1 MWICTGWSV
10 PQAAQIIALILD
22 SSFERQCKSE
32 KEMEFSDLEPASER
46 ACSIADSILRHTR
59 IYLSQK
65 THQCNTV
72 IAQSTLRAFAAALV
86 LFASAAGAGWGQSS
100 QQDSVTRATQLPL
113 SGRQQGGTSVQQSAT
128 PSTASSV
135 NTLNTQVSIQ
145 GAYTGSA
152 LDPNPPAGSLTL
164 TLTDAVRRGLQFN
177 LGRVGADA
185 ASRQAQAQRISA
197 RSSLLPNLSV
207 SASENAA
214 KTNLQ
219 AEGFSASAF
228 GESEGFSFPNTVGP
242 FHYYDLRGS
251 LQQNVMD
258 FTAVHNNRSA
268 RQSAD
273 AASLEASQARE
284 EVVLAVTGVYLQLM
298 ATSAMI
304 DAQRVEVQ
312 YAEASYKQA
321 CAQADAGNKAPI
333 EANRSL
339 VELQTEQQRLRSQLG
354 DLQKRKNAL
363 ARMIGLPLALDISIT
378 EKLESLPF
386 DAASVEDV
394 VNRAWTQ
401 RQDLKSAEAALR
413 AAEEARKAAGAE
425 RLPSATVKG
434 YYGIEGINPNQGNG
448 IFQASATVSIPIFDG
463 GRIHADTAQ
472 ADAVVAE
479 RRAELSNER
488 GAVELDVRDA
498 YIDLTVAS
506 DQVGTAESNRKL
518 ALETLQQS
526 QDRFAVGVADS
537 VEVVNS
543 QEALAAADHDYVSS
557 LFSQNLAKITL
568 AHAMG
573 EAEKDIPDLLKGS
586 K

>member
-1 MWICTGWSV
+1 
-10 PQAAQIIALILD
+10 
-22 SSFERQCKSE
+22 
-32 KEMEFSDLEPASER
+32 MECSDLEPASER
-46 ACSIADSILRHTR
+46 ACSIADSVIIRTRMYLLRKTR
-59 IYLSQK
+59 
-65 THQCNTV
+65 QCNTA
-72 IAQSTLRAFAAALV
+72 IAQSVLRAVAAALV

-100 QQDSVTRATQLPL
+100 QEGSVTRATQLPL
-113 SGRQQGGTSVQQSAT
+113 SGRQQGGASVQQSAT

-135 NTLNTQVSIQ
+135 NTLNTQVNIQ

-164 TLTDAVRRGLQFN
+164 TLTDAVRRGPSIQPWQNRRRRRLAAGAGAAHLRAQFI
-177 LGRVGADA
+177 A
-185 ASRQAQAQRISA
+185 AQSQ
-197 RSSLLPNLSV
+197 P

-214 KTNLQ
+214 KTDLQ

-228 GESEGFSFPNTVGP
+228 GGSAAFSFPNTVGP

-258 FTAVHNNRSA
+258 FTAIHNYRSA
-268 RQSAD
+268 QRSAD

-304 DAQRVEVQ
+304 DAQRAEVQ

-321 CAQADAGNKAPI
+321 RAQADAGNKAPI

-363 ARMIGLPLALDISIT
+363 ARMIGLPLGLDISIT
-378 EKLESLPF
+378 EKLETLPF

-394 VNRAWTQ
+394 VSCAWTQ

-413 AAEEARKAAGAE
+413 AAEEARKAARAE

-448 IFQASATVSIPIFDG
+448 IFQASATLSIPIFDG

-472 ADAVVAE
+472 ADAVVVE

-573 EAEKDIPDLLKGS
+573 EAEKDLPDLLKGS